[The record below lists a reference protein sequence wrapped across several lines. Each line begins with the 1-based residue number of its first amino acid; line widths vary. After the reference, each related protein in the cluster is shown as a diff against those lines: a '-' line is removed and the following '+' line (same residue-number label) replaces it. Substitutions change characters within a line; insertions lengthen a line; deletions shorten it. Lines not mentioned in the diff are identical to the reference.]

1 MDKIVLE
8 TADLFIGKAS
18 FSDWEALYRSVW
30 SHAETARY
38 MLWSPTAS
46 KDDARRRMERTLRYQ
61 KEQPAFTVYEKAS
74 GEAIGFAGLTEA
86 APGVYEDTGL
96 ALGPAFTGR
105 GYGTQVLQALMRY
118 AFDTLHAQTLVCG
131 CRSAN
136 EASRRLQMRCGLRFD
151 HAEPRTD
158 ARDGTAYTLEFYS
171 LTRAQYEALGAAA
184 R

>member
-1 MDKIVLE
+1 MEAIVLE

-18 FSDWEALYRSVW
+18 FSDWEALYRNVW
-30 SHAETARY
+30 THAETARY
-38 MLWSPTAS
+38 MLWSPTAREA
-46 KDDARRRMERTLRYQ
+46 DARGRMERTLRYQ
-61 KEQPAFTVYEKAS
+61 KEHLAFTIYEKAT

-118 AFDTLHAQTLVCG
+118 AFDTLHAQTLVCS

-136 EASRRLQMRCGLRFD
+136 EASRRLQLRCGLRFS
-151 HAEPRTD
+151 HTEPRTD
-158 ARDGTAYTLEFYS
+158 ARDGTAYTLEFYTI
-171 LTRAQYEALGAAA
+171 TRAQYAAG
-184 R
+184 